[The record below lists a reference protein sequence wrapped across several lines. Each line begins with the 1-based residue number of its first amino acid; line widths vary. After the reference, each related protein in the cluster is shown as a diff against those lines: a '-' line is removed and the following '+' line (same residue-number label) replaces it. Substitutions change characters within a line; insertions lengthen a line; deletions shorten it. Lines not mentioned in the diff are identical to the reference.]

1 MKDVW
6 GTPSVASVHMAV
18 DKTKWESDGVLEFGS
33 IGAPKFFGRV
43 SVTPAGRAQLQ
54 AGGPIVVSDGK
65 GSQELGAAY
74 PPEPQH
80 GSCACT
86 YEGTMA
92 VLTPTGQGD
101 VEVRLDSETALEFW
115 AGATVHV

>member
-43 SVTPAGRAQLQ
+43 SVTPAG
-54 AGGPIVVSDGK
+54 GPIVVSDGK
-65 GSQELGAAY
+65 GSQELEAAY

-92 VLTPTGQGD
+92 VLTPTSQGD
-101 VEVRLDSETALEFW
+101 VEVRLDSGTALEFW